1 MKTKTLFYTLS
12 LLTIVFTMTA
22 CSNEDDAAVKSG
34 DNTNVRTWQV
44 SINAGP
50 AQTRAISVGGNDGQ
64 TLYYNWDA
72 YDVVEVVK
80 GGASVGTLHANVSE
94 GNSAYAKLDGT
105 LTGTFSVGETVT
117 LYYHTA
123 ELDYTEQVGT
133 LAGVSTNKSYLM
145 ATSTVKSVDGDN
157 KFLSMSDAAFTPMQ
171 DYLELSFTD
180 GNKPINV
187 KSLEIWAEDGKLVK
201 TKAIDGTTTYAS
213 EASPLVITPATATN
227 KLFLALRDEN
237 GATNKYHFKV
247 TASNGLIYKYED
259 YKRLENG
266 FFYKGSVTMTVSP
279 EIVGYFLNKDGSIT
293 STKQTSGENQS
304 YAVIAY
310 VGSVPHYFD
319 DFIAIALED
328 ASDGTCSLE
337 GSYSAV
343 NSYADAHPITI
354 DGTEYKTNAAGT
366 DFYDSAY
373 SGLEGKTNSRTGSTI
388 KGWRLPSIA
397 DWRYIFEGI
406 GKKAGLTIYSGESY
420 GDPSVTTPTSPTGV
434 CDGGQYYGDDGQG
447 GNLCAAINAA
457 CGNTSLQG
465 GNYWCNT
472 GYGMG
477 SYEWNYQFGG
487 GRFNTNENASCSVRA
502 VFAY

>member
-133 LAGVSTNKSYLM
+133 LAGVSTNKSYLT

-319 DFIAIALED
+319 DFIAIALID
-328 ASDGTCSLE
+328 ADDETQSWSDALYKVGTYAAAHPVTIGTTTYKTCAI
-337 GSYSAV
+337 G
-343 NSYADAHPITI
+343 NSY
-354 DGTEYKTNAAGT
+354 
-366 DFYDSAY
+366 YDVFD
-373 SGLEGKTNSRTGSTI
+373 SGETSNSRTSAVV
-388 KGWRLPSIA
+388 KGWRLPSVT
-397 DWRYIFEGI
+397 DWRYIFY
-406 GKKAGLTIYSGESY
+406 GLCNS
-420 GDPSVTTPTSPTGV
+420 PSPTEP
-434 CDGGQYYGDDGQG
+434 
-447 GNLCAAINAA
+447 AAITEHDNYGNGGTLLTAINTA
-457 CGNTSLQG
+457 CGNDILKNVGYWTSSETNG
-465 GNYWCNT
+465 SGYYWVYT
-472 GYGMG
+472 FSSSEFESREDMFY
-477 SYEWNYQFGG
+477 
-487 GRFNTNENASCSVRA
+487 VRA